1 MLAQIRGDR
10 DHLRWMFSDNLKTST
25 ALGLGVSPVVLAI
38 TDEVIE

>member
-10 DHLRWMFSDNLKTST
+10 DHLRWMFSDSLKTSK
-25 ALGLGVSPVVLAI
+25 ALGPGVSPVVLAI